1 MADIRSYLREKEKRE
16 KSRGDYRDKIR
27 RYKLKHVYRVL
38 LVAAALIAV
47 IILVMI
53 QYKMHVYTGYD
64 IVSTMSLESAS
75 GTEDIRLKD
84 CVLTYSKDGAH
95 CTNAKGKITWNQTYE
110 IQDIRLA
117 VCQNVA
123 AIGSYNGREI
133 YVQDTDK
140 QLGTINTNMP
150 IRDITVSATGN
161 VTAVLYDTDVT
172 WIKTYSPDGQVLFEG
187 KAGMQGSGYPIAVSL
202 SPNGNLLAVSYV
214 YLDTGVMRSNVVFY
228 NFGAVGENMSDL
240 IVGIYFYD
248 DMLIPEIHFVDDETA
263 FAVGDNRLTVF
274 KGGQTPIDAAGYMY
288 DKEIHSVFYG
298 DKYIGLVLSSDDM
311 ENTYMMDVYNTDGKM
326 VGTYYFDLEFND
338 IFFEDEC
345 FVVYNETECLIMT
358 YGGMEKFNGTF
369 SKTADL
375 LFPAN
380 GAYKYVM
387 VNDNTIDTIQL
398 K

>member
-1 MADIRSYLREKEKRE
+1 MADIRSYLKEKEKRE

-133 YVQDTDK
+133 YVQDTEK

-161 VTAVLYDTDVT
+161 VTAVLHDTDVT

-187 KAGMQGSGYPIAVSL
+187 KTGMQGSGYPIAVSL

-326 VGTYYFDLEFND
+326 VGTYYFDLEYND